1 MKKLC
6 FSMSVILCLALMFT
20 SIAAYADDGV
30 LTLEAAKE
38 LALKNDVQ
46 YNSQE
51 RYIAQAK
58 EDYDEVYADNTK
70 STTSKGSVA
79 DKSASDIS
87 QDIAIENAALNVTK
101 AIFNKDDLRRSS
113 DYEVTEAFYGVI
125 KGEYSLRNAEAEM
138 GLKKSA
144 LETAQVKYELGF
156 TSKDS
161 VSQAKLAYES
171 SQAVYNNAI
180 SELQNSMSKLS
191 ISIGKDM
198 DVSKDKLDK
207 TLIVPDIKSL
217 DINKIKEDNLKNNWS
232 YYSLKEQYKLAQSK
246 LLLIQDKYDYYYE
259 KLKSNSTIR
268 EDFDDMVYEAQRD
281 FDDAKYNQDK
291 KLNDLDANLNTQYN
305 DIKNLY
311 ENYENQKKEFEDAKL
326 AIEESKVKY
335 QMGLLSKSVID
346 SSTANLSKLE
356 NKLNTTIMSLNT
368 QYMNM
373 TQYSID

>member
-246 LLLIQDKYDYYYE
+246 LLLTQDKYDYYYE